1 METIENYTIYY
12 KFNMKD
18 KMLLLIII
26 MNIILLVLV
35 YNLNYR
41 CYYPV
46 NY

>member
-1 METIENYTIYY
+1 METIESYTIYY
-12 KFNMKD
+12 RFNITD

-26 MNIILLVLV
+26 INTILLIINI
-35 YNLNYR
+35 NLNYR

>member
-1 METIENYTIYY
+1 METIENYKILYI
-12 KFNMKD
+12 FNFTD

>member
-1 METIENYTIYY
+1 METIENYKILYIFKIT
-12 KFNMKD
+12 D